1 MAGFVGGRLKR
12 LVAVAVSITAVAA
25 CSSASA
31 QGPVPS
37 VPHVPVPD
45 TPVTQPVQNVADQ
58 ATDTANQVTGQV
70 NQAAG
75 GGGGGGG
82 GGGSSPSGGG
92 GGGGGGTSGGGAPS
106 SNGGGSGGSS
116 SGDDGGSG
124 GGGSSDRSDRS
135 SAAERRAERRADR
148 RAAARRAADR
158 RERAAARR
166 RDDGDK
172 DSSGGDEGTGPLRPI
187 RDVVEVIPTPI
198 WIAMGLLALLA
209 ALFFVRAYFVGRRAR
224 WLEQERTELKN
235 DLGLLQEALLPDV
248 RERFGG
254 LEASVA
260 YRPAEGP
267 AAGGDFYDVF
277 ELGDGRV
284 GIIVGDVCG
293 HGREVVA
300 ATVRMRESLHAY
312 LRATGEPRTAVQI
325 AAQTL
330 ESDDRAELSTVV
342 LAVYDNAKG
351 TLTYAC
357 AGHEPPILVGPPAHE
372 PVTVASSPPV
382 GAGLVTGLRQTTVAL
397 PPGSLACFFTD
408 GLVESRL
415 HGDDLLGRDRLT
427 KIVEELGDEASAK
440 ALLARIAETTERS
453 PDDMA
458 ACIVRASEGSLS
470 GGSAR
475 LEEFELDVNGGGEAR
490 ARAFLEACGVP
501 DAQIETVI
509 NTALAARGEFGGAM
523 LRVRLSGDGGG
534 VKVVPLE
541 QRPLAHGLNGDSPHA
556 AMPAAPPISA

>member
-1 MAGFVGGRLKR
+1 MAGYFVGGRLKR
-12 LVAVAVSITAVAA
+12 LVAVAVSVTAVAA
-25 CSSASA
+25 CQTASA
-31 QGPVPS
+31 QVPEL
-37 VPHVPVPD
+37 PRAPLPD
-45 TPVTQPVQNVADQ
+45 TPVTQPVQEVADQ
-58 ATDTANQVTGQV
+58 ATSTANQVTNQV
-70 NQAAG
+70 NQTVNPGGGGGNPPSGGGGGGAAG
-75 GGGGGGG
+75 GGGGGGT
-82 GGGSSPSGGG
+82 PSGGG
-92 GGGGGGTSGGGAPS
+92 GDG
-106 SNGGGSGGSS
+106 
-116 SGDDGGSG
+116 DGGSG
-124 GGGSSDRSDRS
+124 GDDGGGGSDSGSGGS
-135 SAAERRAERRADR
+135 TAAERRAERRADR
-148 RAAARRAADR
+148 RAAARRAER
-158 RERAAARR
+158 RERAQARR
-166 RDDGDK
+166 GEDRDSGSGD
-172 DSSGGDEGTGPLRPI
+172 DDDGTGPLRPI

-198 WIAMGLLALLA
+198 WVAMGLLALLA
-209 ALFFVRAYFVGRRAR
+209 GLFFLRAYFVGRRAR
-224 WLEQERTELKN
+224 WLEHERTELKN

-312 LRATGEPRTAVQI
+312 LRATGEPRAAVQI

-330 ESDDRAELSTVV
+330 ESDERAELTTVV
-342 LAVYDNAKG
+342 LAVYDNAHG

-357 AGHEPPILVGPPAHE
+357 AGHEPPILVGPTAHE

-382 GAGLVTGLRQTTVAL
+382 GAGLVTGLRQTTVAM

-408 GLVESRL
+408 GLVEARM
-415 HGDDLLGRDRLT
+415 HNDDLLGRERLT
-427 KIVEELGDEASAK
+427 AIIEEMGAEASAE
-440 ALLARIAETTERS
+440 ALLGKIATTTDRS

-458 ACIVRASEGSLS
+458 ACIVRASEGGT
-470 GGSAR
+470 GGGDLR
-475 LEEFELDVNGGGEAR
+475 VEEFELDANGGGEKR

-501 DAQIETVI
+501 PAQIETVVK
-509 NTALAARGEFGGAM
+509 TALAARGEFGGAM
-523 LRVRLSGDGGG
+523 LRVRLTSAGGG
-534 VKVVPLE
+534 VTVVPLE
-541 QRPLAHGLNGDSPHA
+541 QRPLSPGLNGSSPHA

>member
-1 MAGFVGGRLKR
+1 
-12 LVAVAVSITAVAA
+12 
-25 CSSASA
+25 
-31 QGPVPS
+31 
-37 VPHVPVPD
+37 
-45 TPVTQPVQNVADQ
+45 
-58 ATDTANQVTGQV
+58 
-70 NQAAG
+70 
-75 GGGGGGG
+75 
-82 GGGSSPSGGG
+82 
-92 GGGGGGTSGGGAPS
+92 
-106 SNGGGSGGSS
+106 
-116 SGDDGGSG
+116 
-124 GGGSSDRSDRS
+124 
-135 SAAERRAERRADR
+135 
-148 RAAARRAADR
+148 
-158 RERAAARR
+158 
-166 RDDGDK
+166 
-172 DSSGGDEGTGPLRPI
+172 
-187 RDVVEVIPTPI
+187 VVEVIPTPI

-209 ALFFVRAYFVGRRAR
+209 GLFFLRAYFVGRRAR
-224 WLEQERTELKN
+224 WLERERTELRN

-248 RERFGG
+248 RERFGA

-277 ELGDGRV
+277 ELDDDGRV

-312 LRATGEPRTAVQI
+312 LRATGEPRAAVQI

-342 LAVYDNAKG
+342 LAVYDASRG

-357 AGHEPPILVGPPAHE
+357 AGHEPPILVGPMAHR
-372 PVTVASSPPV
+372 PVTVASAPPV

-427 KIVEELGDEASAK
+427 AIIEEMGSEASAE
-440 ALLARIAETTERS
+440 ALLAKIAETTERS

-458 ACIVRASEGSLS
+458 ACIVRPSAGAAS
-470 GGSAR
+470 GGTVR
-475 LEEFELDVNGGGEAR
+475 VEEFELDANGGGEAR
-490 ARAFLEACGVP
+490 ARAFLAACGVP
-501 DAQIETVI
+501 AAKIETVI

-523 LRVRLSGDGGG
+523 LRVRLAATGGG

-541 QRPLAHGLNGDSPHA
+541 QRSLTQGADGAGPHA